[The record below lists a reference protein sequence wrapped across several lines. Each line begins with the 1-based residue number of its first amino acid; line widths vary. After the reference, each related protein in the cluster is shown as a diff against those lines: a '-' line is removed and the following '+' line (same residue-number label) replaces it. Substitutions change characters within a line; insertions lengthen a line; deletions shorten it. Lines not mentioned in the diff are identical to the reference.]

1 MLDKFNDDVRRV
13 AQLLAYEQPIDDFP
27 PMLVTMAKLYNSW
40 APFDMPK
47 EPERAGME
55 TSGEFI
61 AR

>member
-13 AQLLAYEQPIDDFP
+13 AQLLAYEQPTDGFP
-27 PMLVTMAKLYNSW
+27 PMLITMAKLYNSW
-40 APFDMPK
+40 IPFDMPN

-55 TSGEFI
+55 TSGEII